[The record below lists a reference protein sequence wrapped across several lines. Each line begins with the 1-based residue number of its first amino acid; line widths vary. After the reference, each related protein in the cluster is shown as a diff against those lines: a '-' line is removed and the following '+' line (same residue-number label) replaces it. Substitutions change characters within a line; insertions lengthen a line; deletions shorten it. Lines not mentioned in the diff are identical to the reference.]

1 MFIIVFQRGLLVM
14 AAILDGVKGCH
25 NERKQYLT
33 FYRWLFAKIQFFL
46 FSLAKHL
53 KSVLIL
59 KKVMFAPLL
68 QYKKKTFFFQLHLK
82 FMKFM
87 LVPCVVYFTFWS
99 PKVKLSL
106 NNLRPRK

>member
-1 MFIIVFQRGLLVM
+1 MFIIVFQHGLLVM

-68 QYKKKTFFFQLHLK
+68 QYKKKTFFFSTSFKIYEVYACSLCGLFHI
-82 FMKFM
+82 
-87 LVPCVVYFTFWS
+87 LVTKS
-99 PKVKLSL
+99 
-106 NNLRPRK
+106 